1 MVFGTDTQV
10 IWRHRGR
17 YFLVWDA
24 NRDFRPGEY
33 EEIPG
38 LPRIPRDQPRIID
51 VFSGL
56 DDEMKEHLRMM
67 PRELT
72 GLRSGRE

>member
-1 MVFGTDTQV
+1 MIFCTDTQA

-17 YFLVWDA
+17 YFLVWDD
-24 NRDFRPGEY
+24 NKSFGPGEY
-33 EEIPG
+33 EELPG
-38 LPRIPRDQPRIID
+38 LPKIPKDAPR
-51 VFSGL
+51 VAEPFGSL

-72 GLRSGRE
+72 GLRSGRA